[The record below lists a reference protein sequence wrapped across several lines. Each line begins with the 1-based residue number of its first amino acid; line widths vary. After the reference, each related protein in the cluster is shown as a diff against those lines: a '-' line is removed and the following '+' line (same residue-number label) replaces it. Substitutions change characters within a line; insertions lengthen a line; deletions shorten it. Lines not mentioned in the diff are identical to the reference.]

1 MKKDTL
7 TFLGSVFGVPA
18 LLSLAV
24 LTFARPQDE
33 VLTLLPEAP
42 LATETVG
49 EQEAVLEEEEKDVV
63 VVAVPKK
70 VAPAPV
76 ATPPP
81 VVTTPQVTVTPVPVA
96 VVTQPPVPQTPTTTT
111 VKKTRRTR
119 AS

>member
-7 TFLGSVFGVPA
+7 TFLGSVLGVPA

-33 VLTLLPEAP
+33 LLTLLPEAP

-49 EQEAVLEEEEKDVV
+49 EQEAVLKEEEKDVA

-70 VAPAPV
+70 VTPASV
-76 ATPPP
+76 VTPPP
-81 VVTTPQVTVTPVPVA
+81 VVTTPVVAAVPTPVT
-96 VVTQPPVPQTPTTTT
+96 VVTQAPAPQTPTTTT